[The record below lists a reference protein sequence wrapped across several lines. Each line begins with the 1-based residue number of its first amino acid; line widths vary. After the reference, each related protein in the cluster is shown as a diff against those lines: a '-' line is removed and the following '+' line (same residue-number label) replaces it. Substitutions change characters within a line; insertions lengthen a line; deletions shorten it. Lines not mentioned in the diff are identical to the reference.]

1 MLDFLK
7 KIHFFIKKSLL
18 IFLIQLCLFLFSFFI
33 YWFLTSSEWSI
44 LNKLLEEVLIIIEN
58 WYKVNN
64 GRFINDRCV
73 DDLKLQI
80 ISSFNKR
87 LLVENNLLDLYNNE
101 DFYKCIYSLSSFFI
115 PWKTIFFISFFL
127 FFIYILFIKLIDFFK
142 NQK

>member
-1 MLDFLK
+1 MLAFLK
-7 KIHFFIKKSLL
+7 KVHFFIKKSLL
-18 IFLIQLCLFLFSFFI
+18 IFLIQFCLFLFSFFL
-33 YWFLTSSEWSI
+33 YWFLTSSEWSV

-64 GRFINDRCV
+64 GRFINDQCV

-87 LLVENNLLDLYNNE
+87 LLVKNNLVDLYNNE
-101 DFYKCIYSLSSFFI
+101 GFYKFIDSLGFFFV

-127 FFIYILFIKLIDFFK
+127 FFIYILLIKLINFFK